1 MNYCLK
7 DIFLHNVK
15 IRLRSNHPETL
26 ESMCAQMQF
35 PKFRA
40 YPKYIEVS
48 VTLTVEFHEFKNGR
62 GDSMSSYR
70 GGFQLS
76 SWTKNIQVYANRS
89 NDSIHANLLL
99 PNVLPPETILHLA
112 IIEPLRH
119 ILLSHGMHLL
129 HAAAVVKGKR
139 AILIC
144 CGPAGGKST
153 LATACISK
161 GFDLLSD
168 EFVIVKGRQLYSFP
182 LKIKLEPKSLPHLG
196 IRSTTSAV
204 YSFYAQERFPVKI
217 IEKCK
222 PSLALFIFKGRKRAI
237 RPALLTRLD
246 AFALLAHDRI
256 NSLTHQQDI
265 QMRRSQ
271 MQALAYI
278 AESAKSY
285 AVTYDLARAMR
296 IPAILETLIG

>member
-26 ESMCAQMQF
+26 ESLCAQMQF

-40 YPKYIEVS
+40 YPEYIEVS

-62 GDSMSSYR
+62 GDSISSVN

-76 SWTKNIQVYANRS
+76 SWIKNIDVRADRTRNAIAAR
-89 NDSIHANLLL
+89 LLY
-99 PNVLPPETILHLA
+99 PNPLPPETILHLV

-119 ILLSHGMHLL
+119 ILLSHGMHLV
-129 HAAAVVKGKR
+129 HAAAVAKSNK

-153 LATACISK
+153 LTTACISN

-168 EFVIVKGRQLYSFP
+168 EFVIVKDRQLYSFP
-182 LKIKLEPKSLPHLG
+182 LKIKLEPRSLPYVGMPYIHKG
-196 IRSTTSAV
+196 I

-222 PSLALFIFKGRKRAI
+222 PSLAVFIFKGRKRLI
-237 RPALLTRLD
+237 RPALLNSLD
-246 AFALLAHDRI
+246 SFALLAHDRI
-256 NSLTHQQDI
+256 NSLTYEQDI
-265 QMRRSQ
+265 QIRRSQ
-271 MQALAYI
+271 MQALSCI
-278 AESAKSY
+278 AESVRSY
-285 AVTYDLARAMR
+285 AVTYGLDKITRLPG
-296 IPAILETLIG
+296 IFDTLIA